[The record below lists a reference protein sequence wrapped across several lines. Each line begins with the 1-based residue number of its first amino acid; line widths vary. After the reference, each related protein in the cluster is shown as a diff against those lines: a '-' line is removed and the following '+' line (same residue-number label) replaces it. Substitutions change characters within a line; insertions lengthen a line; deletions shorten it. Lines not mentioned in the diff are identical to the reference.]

1 MQNCFCVL
9 KVKPGDI
16 NARLWFVLAA
26 ISFFVPPSIAV
37 GVEFSFIQD
46 TEAAQSWL
54 QKAKEAEARHDFA
67 QAALFYTSYLKRYPN
82 EPKIL
87 ERLGLNYYLS
97 NRFEAALVPLE
108 QALKLDP
115 TLWGAAVF
123 LGISDYR
130 TGRFEK
136 ALAPLRQALKIKPD
150 LTTASYWLGSTL
162 VALGRTQE
170 AIAELEAIPP
180 GSPESMEVDYLLVEA
195 YRRAAET
202 SYQRIAAITT
212 DSYRLHQLQAE
223 SDVWKGKGQAA
234 IAEYRRALE
243 QKQNLE
249 GAHRTIGDLYWE
261 QGWFDLAAGEYEKE
275 VQVTPLDDRSHL
287 RLGEYSLSR
296 GDVRR
301 AIEHLQLSIRANP
314 ESGEAYRTLG
324 EAWLAQGEFVKAE
337 SSLSSAVERDPSD
350 PLSHQS
356 LAEVYDRLG
365 KPDLAEKERE
375 LFHTLSSAKAGS
387 SLRTKD
393 GSLEVEPSKKPEQ

>member
-1 MQNCFCVL
+1 M
-9 KVKPGDI
+9 
-16 NARLWFVLAA
+16 
-26 ISFFVPPSIAV
+26 
-37 GVEFSFIQD
+37 
-46 TEAAQSWL
+46 EAL
-54 QKAKEAEARHDFA
+54 
-67 QAALFYTSYLKRYPN
+67 
-82 EPKIL
+82 
-87 ERLGLNYYLS
+87 
-97 NRFEAALVPLE
+97 
-108 QALKLDP
+108 
-115 TLWGAAVF
+115 
-123 LGISDYR
+123 
-130 TGRFEK
+130 
-136 ALAPLRQALKIKPD
+136 
-150 LTTASYWLGSTL
+150 
-162 VALGRTQE
+162 
-170 AIAELEAIPP
+170 PP

-243 QKQNLE
+243 RSRILK
-249 GAHRTIGDLYWE
+249 ARTE
-261 QGWFDLAAGEYEKE
+261 PLATFTGSRAGSIWRRESMKE

-324 EAWLAQGEFVKAE
+324 QAWLAQGEFVKAE